1 MIWLLRD
8 FDLLSVLLHA
18 AILSF
23 EALLVGGIAFLLIP
37 AAGIRLSEEA
47 WGRCSGL
54 MRWSVI
60 GLIVSEA
67 ATMVVSSASMLA
79 GSSLGWRD
87 LLDTSFLRAEALTI
101 LFAAVVGWLL
111 RFRVESSKALR
122 ASLLLLG
129 LGVLG
134 SIVFL
139 SHATSQ
145 MTHQVLLVILT
156 AFHHLGTATW
166 IGAMPY
172 LLIAL
177 AQKGEATNSEL
188 LLKRFSAMALVSVF
202 VLVAAG
208 IGMAWFYV
216 GSVEGL
222 YGTSYGLML
231 LAKIYL
237 LLLMLT
243 LGSGNWYL
251 LRAGGELPQG
261 VLLRLRRFSEAEI
274 GLGFTVLLA
283 AASLTAQSPAVD
295 VQQQDMVSAHVYR
308 QQFAPRWPLLTS
320 PPFRALTPPSSMR
333 QGVEEHQYGEGS
345 DDDANDKAWSDY
357 NHHWAG
363 IMVLLAG
370 VLALLAAGRWRGLRW
385 ARYWPFSFAGLAL
398 FIVLRADPEAWPLGP
413 RPFWA
418 SFSYPDVLEHRL
430 EALLIIGF
438 AAFEAAVQAGKLRKQ
453 WASRIFPLICAL
465 GAALLLTHS
474 HGFGNPSAEVL
485 AEASHTLIAV
495 LGATAA
501 WARWLDLRLPDGKYR
516 RIAGFVWPVALVL
529 VSLVLINYR
538 EA

>member
-1 MIWLLRD
+1 MSWLLRD
-8 FDLLSVLLHA
+8 FDLLSVLLDA
-18 AILSF
+18 AVLAL

-37 AAGIRLSEEA
+37 AVGVRLSEQT
-47 WGRCSGL
+47 WVRCRRL
-54 MRWSVI
+54 MRWSVV
-60 GLIVSEA
+60 GLIASEA
-67 ATMVVSSASMLA
+67 ATMAVSSASMLA

-87 LLDTSFLRAEALTI
+87 LLNTSFLRAEALTI
-101 LFAAVVGWLL
+101 GFAAAAGFLL
-111 RFRVESSKALR
+111 RFRVENSKAKTAALVV
-122 ASLLLLG
+122 LG

-145 MTHQVLLVILT
+145 MTHQLLLVILT
-156 AFHHLGTATW
+156 ACHHLGTATW

-177 AQKGEATNSEL
+177 AQKGDVRDAKR

-202 VLVAAG
+202 LLVAAG

-216 GSVEGL
+216 GSIQGL
-222 YGTSYGLML
+222 CGTSYGLML

-261 VLLRLRRFSEAEI
+261 MVLRLRRFSEAEI

-295 VQQQDMVSAHVYR
+295 VQPQDMVSAHVYR
-308 QQFAPRWPLLTS
+308 LQFAARWPLLTS

-333 QGVEEHQYGEGS
+333 QGVEEHQFGEDS
-345 DDDANDKAWSDY
+345 VDDANDKAWSDY

-370 VLALLAAGRWRGLRW
+370 VLALLAASRWRGMRW
-385 ARYWPFSFAGLAL
+385 ARYWPLSFAGLAL
-398 FIVLRADPEAWPLGP
+398 FILLRADPEAWPLGP

-438 AAFEAAVQAGKLRKQ
+438 AAFESAVQAGRLRKQ

-501 WARWLDLRLPDGKYR
+501 WARWLDLRLPDGKHR
-516 RIAGFVWPVALVL
+516 RIAGLVWPAALVL
-529 VSLVLINYR
+529 VSLVLLNYR

>member
-18 AILSF
+18 ATLSF

-37 AAGIRLSEEA
+37 ASDIRLSKEA
-47 WGRCSGL
+47 WVRCRRL
-54 MRWSVI
+54 IRWSVI

-67 ATMVVSSASMLA
+67 ATMAVSSASMLA
-79 GSSLGWRD
+79 GSTLGWRD
-87 LLDTSFLRAEALTI
+87 LLNTSFLHAEALTI
-101 LFAAVVGWLL
+101 LFAAGINFLL
-111 RFRVESSKALR
+111 RFRVESSR
-122 ASLLLLG
+122 AIRVVLLVLG

-177 AQKGEATNSEL
+177 AQNGEARDSKL

-208 IGMAWFYV
+208 VGMAWFYV
-216 GSVEGL
+216 GSIEGL

-251 LRAGGELPQG
+251 LRSGGALPPG
-261 VLLRLRRFSEAEI
+261 MLLRLRRFSEAEI

-283 AASLTAQSPAVD
+283 AASLTAQSPR
-295 VQQQDMVSAHVYR
+295 MCSSR
-308 QQFAPRWPLLTS
+308 IWFPRMCMD
-320 PPFRALTPPSSMR
+320 SSSHR
-333 QGVEEHQYGEGS
+333 
-345 DDDANDKAWSDY
+345 
-357 NHHWAG
+357 
-363 IMVLLAG
+363 
-370 VLALLAAGRWRGLRW
+370 AGR
-385 ARYWPFSFAGLAL
+385 
-398 FIVLRADPEAWPLGP
+398 
-413 RPFWA
+413 
-418 SFSYPDVLEHRL
+418 
-430 EALLIIGF
+430 
-438 AAFEAAVQAGKLRKQ
+438 
-453 WASRIFPLICAL
+453 C
-465 GAALLLTHS
+465 
-474 HGFGNPSAEVL
+474 
-485 AEASHTLIAV
+485 
-495 LGATAA
+495 
-501 WARWLDLRLPDGKYR
+501 
-516 RIAGFVWPVALVL
+516 
-529 VSLVLINYR
+529 
-538 EA
+538 